1 MAQQQMGNQPLIVL
15 SEDSQRTSGEDA
27 QSMNVQ
33 AGKAVAESVRTT
45 LGPKGMDK
53 MLVDS
58 SGNVIVTND
67 GVTLLSEMEIDH
79 PAADMIVEV
88 AETQEEEVGDGT
100 TSAVVIS
107 GELLS
112 QAEDLLDQDIHATTL
127 AQGYREAAEE
137 AINALEE
144 IAIDVDEDDTEV
156 LEQIAATAMT
166 GKGAESA
173 KDLLSELVVDAVRAV
188 ADDDGV
194 DTDNIKVEKVVGGSI
209 ENSELVEGVIVD
221 KERVS
226 ENMPYFAEDANVAI
240 IDGDLEIKETEID
253 AEVNVTDPDQLEQFL
268 EQEEAQL
275 REMAE
280 QVADAGADVVFVD
293 GGIDD
298 MAQHYL
304 AQEDIIAVRRVKSS
318 DQSQLARATG
328 ATPVSSVDD
337 LTAEDLGVAGSVA
350 QKEIAGDQR
359 IFVEDVDDAQA
370 VTLILRGGTE
380 HVIDEIDRAIEDS
393 LGVVRTTIEDG
404 KVLAGGGAP
413 EIDLS
418 LALRDYADSVG
429 GREQLAVEAFADALE
444 VIPRT
449 LAENA
454 GLDPIDSLVELRSA
468 HDGGD
473 TGAGLDAYTGDTID
487 MDAEGVYEP
496 LRVKTQ
502 AIESATEAAVMLLR
516 IDDVIAAGDLAVS
529 HDDDEGDEMPPGGGG
544 MGGMGGMGGGMGG
557 MM

>member
-1 MAQQQMGNQPLIVL
+1 MGNQPLIVL

-100 TSAVVIS
+100 TSAVVIA

-137 AINALEE
+137 AIDALEE

-173 KDLLSELVVDAVRAV
+173 KGLLSELVVDAVRAV
-188 ADDDGV
+188 ADADGV

-240 IDGDLEIKETEID
+240 VNGDLEIKETEID

-304 AQEDIIAVRRVKSS
+304 AKEDIIAVRRVKSS